1 MVSIEYSEAI
11 SEVLNILEHTKKED
25 VNKIS
30 PSFMKFLKENASKEY
45 KPALD
50 HNKRIKDMHLKEK
63 TIGILSVINSQF
75 WCTDKEKI
83 EFENKLKENE
93 LKYQTELMKKYN
105 PDNIFKNKNQ
115 NINKMHTDN
124 QLENLPIVKY
134 KKPIFI
140 IVIDKIKTFFQ

>member
-1 MVSIEYSEAI
+1 
-11 SEVLNILEHTKKED
+11 
-25 VNKIS
+25 
-30 PSFMKFLKENASKEY
+30 MKFLKENASKKY

-50 HNKRIKDMHLKEK
+50 HNKRIKDMQLKEK

-75 WCTDKEKI
+75 WCTDEEKI

-115 NINKMHTDN
+115 NINKTHTVN
-124 QLENLPIVKY
+124 QLENLPVVKY

-140 IVIDKIKTFFQ
+140 RVIDKIKTFFQ